1 MSIPNITANLK
12 AKDFKITKESV
23 FIKGNGN
30 PGLLLIH
37 ASWCGHCKNFVP
49 TYQSLCKKLN
59 KKGDNFPCLAI
70 ESEELKQDKGTLSNA
85 LGVEGFPTLKFFD
98 QYGKIIGDYNGNRQ
112 EKDLLATI
120 CKVYHHCIIKH

>member
-1 MSIPNITANLK
+1 MSIPNITGNLK

-70 ESEELKQDKGTLSNA
+70 ESEELKTDGGKLSNA
-85 LGVEGFPTLKFFD
+85 LKVQGFPTIKFFD
-98 QYGKIIGDYNGNRQ
+98 QNGKIIGDYDGGRDADAIL
-112 EKDLLATI
+112 KKI
-120 CKVYHHCIIKH
+120 CNVYHHCVEHH